1 MGQSEGGKKERDG
14 GERKREQ
21 AGVGVRERGIEKKGS
36 RASCLIPER
45 RDVCFACG
53 VFAVG
58 LQFTAGNRPF
68 CADIPQ
74 ATHTH
79 THTERHTHT
88 QTRRA
93 AHTHTCTHTNTQTHK
108 HTHTHKHAH
117 TCTHT
122 QTQTHAQAH

>member
-79 THTERHTHT
+79 IDRQSDSHTHT
-88 QTRRA
+88 QTRRHA
-93 AHTHTCTHTNTQTHK
+93 DTQTHTLTHRQT
-108 HTHTHKHAH
+108 HTHTH
-117 TCTHT
+117 TRPCTHT
-122 QTQTHAQAH
+122 HTHTHL